1 MVAIAEDKD
10 RQLKKEEMI
19 RFLQEQTVELEAF
32 DDGLVRR
39 LVENVIV
46 HMCGG
51 FTVNFKS
58 GTSIE
63 I

>member
-1 MVAIAEDKD
+1 
-10 RQLKKEEMI
+10 MI
-19 RFLQEQTVELEAF
+19 RFLQKQTVEFDTF